1 MVVSPDGEEPEH
13 RSLSEIIDEA
23 FPYYLAI
30 GMSAEQFWNEDSSFL
45 IAYRKAW
52 DIQQDHENRLA
63 WLQGMYFYE
72 ALCDVSP
79 VLRAFAKPGTRAHE
93 YAKKPLE
100 FNKPNRKS
108 KKETEREKIENTRK
122 HMQELMMRFNRSFDE
137 RKKREETQNEENP
150 PKGSDQS

>member
-1 MVVSPDGEEPEH
+1 MAVNQDEQESER
-13 RSLSEIIDEA
+13 RSIAEVIDEA

-52 DIQQDHENRLA
+52 DIKQDHENRLA

-79 VLRAFAKPGTRAHE
+79 LLRAFAKNGTRAHP
-93 YAKKPLE
+93 YAKKPFE
-100 FNKPNRKS
+100 FEKPAKKRKEETV
-108 KKETEREKIENTRK
+108 KKKIENTFNY
-122 HMQELMMRFNRSFDE
+122 MQNLMMRFNSAFE
-137 RKKREETQNEENP
+137 KRQKREENP
-150 PKGSDQS
+150 PERK

>member
-1 MVVSPDGEEPEH
+1 MTPDEEAPGR

-30 GMSAEQFWNEDSSFL
+30 GMSAEQFWNQDSSLL

-52 DIQQDHENRLA
+52 AIKQDHENHLA

-79 VLRAFAKPGTRAHE
+79 ILRAFAKDGTRAHP
-93 YAKKPLE
+93 YAKKPYE
-100 FNKPNRKS
+100 FEKPKKKNKEESDRK
-108 KKETEREKIENTRK
+108 KTESTFNY
-122 HMQELMMRFNRSFDE
+122 MQNLMMRFNKNFEE
-137 RKKREETQNEENP
+137 RKKREENP
-150 PKGSDQS
+150 PERK